1 MEIDFVE
8 AHKRLTDLMLSK
20 LVVIDWCTA
29 YEADYG
35 DSCSITYRVG
45 LDAMGERLEVRYTV
59 GSSVPL
65 TDYRGAND
73 WATRWPWPRTIDAVN
88 IRAGIRAAY
97 RPDEVAVVA
106 SVLLD
111 IGMTDGFADWAEWAI
126 ELGTEFGTAEDIR
139 NAEDAFRTIRTRY
152 RPWAERAFGADL
164 PEAIELAGAL

>member
-20 LVVIDWCTA
+20 LVVIDWLAT

-35 DSCSITYRVG
+35 DSGSVTYRVG
-45 LDAMGERLEVRYTV
+45 LEARGARLEVRYTV
-59 GSSVPL
+59 GASVPL
-65 TDYRGAND
+65 TDYKGADD
-73 WATRWPWPRTIDAVN
+73 WVTRWPWPRTVDAVN
-88 IRAGIRAAY
+88 ARARIRAAY

-111 IGMTDGFADWAEWAI
+111 IGTADGCADWAEWAI
-126 ELGTEFGTAEDIR
+126 ELGTEFGTADDIR